1 MNADDIRLIAF
12 TLGAS
17 ALAVAASLPA
27 GLALGWV
34 LARKQWP
41 GKALVETL
49 VMLPLVLPPVVT
61 GLLLLKLFGRKGP
74 FGGMLHQAGIEMI
87 FTWKAVVLAL
97 AVMSFPL
104 LLRCIRTAFEEV
116 PRHLEEA
123 AATLGRTPW
132 QVFTRVSIPL
142 ARRGIAAGLVLG
154 FARALGEF
162 GATMMVAGLIPGVT
176 ETLPLAIYRS
186 FQAGDDSRVWTLAG
200 VSAAVAFLAL
210 GLAAKLGKG
219 RHPF

>member
-1 MNADDIRLIAF
+1 MTPEDIRLIAF
-12 TLGAS
+12 TLGVS
-17 ALAVAASLPA
+17 ALAVILSLPA

-41 GKALVETL
+41 GKVLAETL

-74 FGGMLHQAGIEMI
+74 LGPALESMGLEVI

-123 AATLGRTPW
+123 AATLGKTPW

-176 ETLPLAIYRS
+176 ETLPLAIYRG
-186 FQAGDDSRVWTLAG
+186 FHAGNDDRVWMLAG
-200 VSAAVAFLAL
+200 VSALIAFAALWLA
-210 GLAAKLGKG
+210 GRLGKG

>member
-1 MNADDIRLIAF
+1 MTADDFRLILF
-12 TLGAS
+12 TLGVS
-17 ALAVAASLPA
+17 AAAIIVSLPF
-27 GLALGWV
+27 GLALGWL

-49 VMLPLVLPPVVT
+49 VMLPLVVPPVVT
-61 GLLLLKLFGRKGP
+61 GLVLLKLFGKRGP
-74 FGGMLHQAGIEMI
+74 FGALLDRWGIEII

-97 AVMSFPL
+97 AIMAFPL

-123 AATLGRTPW
+123 ASTLGKTPW
-132 QVFTRVSIPL
+132 QVFSHVSVPL

-176 ETLPLAIYRS
+176 ETVPLAIYRS
-186 FQAGDDSRVWTLAG
+186 FHAGDDERVWMLAG
-200 VSAAVAFLAL
+200 VSAVIAFAAL
-210 GLAAKLGKG
+210 WIAGRLTKG
-219 RHPF
+219 RHL

>member
-1 MNADDIRLIAF
+1 MSPEDIRLIVF
-12 TLGAS
+12 TLGVS
-17 ALAVAASLPA
+17 ALAVAVSLPF

-34 LARKQWP
+34 LASKQWP
-41 GKALVETL
+41 GTALVETC

-61 GLLLLKLFGRKGP
+61 GLLLLKLFGKKGP
-74 FGGMLHQAGIEMI
+74 LAGLLESTGFEVI

-97 AVMSFPL
+97 AVMAFPL

-123 AATLGRTPW
+123 AATLGKTPW
-132 QVFTRVSIPL
+132 QVFVRVSIPL
-142 ARRGIAAGLVLG
+142 ARRGIAGGLVLG

-186 FQAGDDSRVWTLAG
+186 FHAGDDSRVWMLAG
-200 VSAAVAFLAL
+200 VSAVIAFVALWMAGRL
-210 GLAAKLGKG
+210 NKG
-219 RHPF
+219 RHPL

>member
-1 MNADDIRLIAF
+1 MTADDFMLILF
-12 TLGAS
+12 TLGVS
-17 ALAVAASLPA
+17 AAAIVASLPF
-27 GLALGWV
+27 GLALGWC

-49 VMLPLVLPPVVT
+49 VMLPLVVPPVVT
-61 GLLLLKLFGRKGP
+61 GLVLLKLFGKKGP
-74 FGGMLHQAGIEMI
+74 FGPLLEQSGIEII

-97 AVMSFPL
+97 AIMAFPL

-123 AATLGRTPW
+123 AATLGKTPW
-132 QVFTRVSIPL
+132 QVFSRVSVPL

-176 ETLPLAIYRS
+176 ETIPLAIYRS
-186 FQAGDDSRVWTLAG
+186 FHAGNDDRVWMLAG
-200 VSAAVAFLAL
+200 VSAVIAFIAL
-210 GLAAKLGKG
+210 WIAGRLTKG
-219 RHPF
+219 RSL

>member
-1 MNADDIRLIAF
+1 MTPDDVRLILF
-12 TLGAS
+12 TIGMS

-27 GLALGWV
+27 GLALGWW

-49 VMLPLVLPPVVT
+49 VMMPLVLPPVVT
-61 GLLLLKLFGRKGP
+61 GLLLLRLFGRRGP
-74 FGGMLHQAGIEMI
+74 LGTWLEKVGIEVI
-87 FTWKAVVLAL
+87 FTWKAVVIAL
-97 AVMSFPL
+97 AVMAFPL

-123 AATLGRTPW
+123 ASTLGKNPW
-132 QVFTRVSIPL
+132 QVFTRVSMPL
-142 ARRGIAAGLVLG
+142 ARRGIAAGLILG

-176 ETLPLAIYRS
+176 ETLPLAIYRG
-186 FQAGDDSRVWTLAG
+186 FQAGDDSRVWMLAG
-200 VSAAVAFLAL
+200 ISAVIAFVALWIAGRL
-210 GLAAKLGKG
+210 TKG
-219 RHPF
+219 RTL

>member
-1 MNADDIRLIAF
+1 MTADDFRLILF
-12 TLGAS
+12 TLGVS
-17 ALAVAASLPA
+17 AAATVVSLPF
-27 GLALGWV
+27 GLALGWC
-34 LARKQWP
+34 LARKEWP

-49 VMLPLVLPPVVT
+49 VMLPLVVPPVVT
-61 GLLLLKLFGRKGP
+61 GLVLLKLFGKKGP
-74 FGGMLHQAGIEMI
+74 FGTLLDRFGIEII

-97 AVMSFPL
+97 AIMAFPL

-123 AATLGRTPW
+123 AATLGKTPW
-132 QVFTRVSIPL
+132 QVFSLVSVPL

-176 ETLPLAIYRS
+176 ETIPLAIYRS
-186 FQAGDDSRVWTLAG
+186 FHAGNDERVWMLAG
-200 VSAAVAFLAL
+200 VSAVIAFVALWIAGRL
-210 GLAAKLGKG
+210 TKG
-219 RHPF
+219 RSL

>member
-1 MNADDIRLIAF
+1 MTAEDTRLILF
-12 TLGAS
+12 TLGVS
-17 ALAVAASLPA
+17 AAAVVAALPL
-27 GLALGWV
+27 GLALGWC

-49 VMLPLVLPPVVT
+49 VMLPMVVPPVVT
-61 GLLLLKLFGRKGP
+61 GLVLLKLFGKKGP
-74 FGGMLHQAGIEMI
+74 FGGLLEQWGVEVI
-87 FTWKAVVLAL
+87 FTWKAVVLSL
-97 AVMSFPL
+97 AIMAFPL

-123 AATLGRTPW
+123 AATLGKTPW

-142 ARRGIAAGLVLG
+142 ARRGIAAGIVLG

-176 ETLPLAIYRS
+176 ETIPLAIYRS
-186 FQAGDDSRVWTLAG
+186 FHAGDDERVWMLAG
-200 VSAAVAFLAL
+200 VSAAIAFIAL
-210 GLAAKLGKG
+210 WMAGRLTKG
-219 RHPF
+219 RSL

>member
-1 MNADDIRLIAF
+1 MTTDDFRLILF
-12 TLGAS
+12 TLGVS
-17 ALAVAASLPA
+17 AAAIVASLPF
-27 GLALGWV
+27 GLALGWC

-49 VMLPLVLPPVVT
+49 VMLPLVVPPVVT
-61 GLLLLKLFGRKGP
+61 GLVLLKLFGRKGP
-74 FGGMLHQAGIEMI
+74 FGALLERWGIEII

-97 AVMSFPL
+97 AIMAFPL

-123 AATLGRTPW
+123 AATLGKTPW
-132 QVFTRVSIPL
+132 QVFSRVSVPL

-176 ETLPLAIYRS
+176 ETVPLAIYRS
-186 FQAGDDSRVWTLAG
+186 FHAGNDERVWMLAG
-200 VSAAVAFLAL
+200 VSAVIAFIAL
-210 GLAAKLGKG
+210 WIAGRLTKG
-219 RHPF
+219 RSL

>member
-1 MNADDIRLIAF
+1 MTADDFRLILF
-12 TLGAS
+12 TLGVS
-17 ALAVAASLPA
+17 AAAIVAALPF
-27 GLALGWV
+27 GLALGWC

-41 GKALVETL
+41 GKALIETL
-49 VMLPLVLPPVVT
+49 VMLPLVVPPVVT
-61 GLLLLKLFGRKGP
+61 GLVLLKLFGKKGP
-74 FGGMLHQAGIEMI
+74 FGALLEKSGIEII

-97 AVMSFPL
+97 AVMAFPL

-123 AATLGRTPW
+123 AATLGKTPW
-132 QVFTRVSIPL
+132 QVFSRVSVPL

-176 ETLPLAIYRS
+176 ETVPLAIYRS
-186 FQAGDDSRVWTLAG
+186 FHAGDDDRVWMLAG
-200 VSAAVAFLAL
+200 VSAVIAFIAL
-210 GLAAKLGKG
+210 WISGRLTKG

>member
-1 MNADDIRLIAF
+1 MSPEDIRLIVF
-12 TLGAS
+12 TLGVS
-17 ALAVAASLPA
+17 ALAVAVSLPF

-41 GKALVETL
+41 GKALVETF

-61 GLLLLKLFGRKGP
+61 GLLLLKLFGKKGP
-74 FGGMLHQAGIEMI
+74 LAGLLESTGLEVI

-97 AVMSFPL
+97 AVMAFPL

-123 AATLGRTPW
+123 AATLGKTPW
-132 QVFTRVSIPL
+132 QVFLRVSIPL
-142 ARRGIAAGLVLG
+142 ARRGIAGGLVLG

-186 FQAGDDSRVWTLAG
+186 FQAGDDSRVWMLAG
-200 VSAAVAFLAL
+200 VSAGIAFVALWMAGRL
-210 GLAAKLGKG
+210 NKG
-219 RHPF
+219 RHPL

>member
-1 MNADDIRLIAF
+1 MSADDIRLIAF
-12 TLGAS
+12 TLGVS
-17 ALAVAASLPA
+17 ALAVAASLPT

-74 FGGMLHQAGIEMI
+74 FGGMLEQAGIEMI

-142 ARRGIAAGLVLG
+142 ARRGIAAGLILG

-186 FQAGDDSRVWTLAG
+186 FQAGDDSRVWMLAG
-200 VSAAVAFLAL
+200 VSAAVAFMAL

>member
-1 MNADDIRLIAF
+1 
-12 TLGAS
+12 
-17 ALAVAASLPA
+17 
-27 GLALGWV
+27 
-34 LARKQWP
+34 WP
-41 GKALVETL
+41 GKALAETL

-74 FGGMLHQAGIEMI
+74 LGPALESMGLEVI

-123 AATLGRTPW
+123 AATLGKTPW

-162 GATMMVAGLIPGVT
+162 GATMMVAG
-176 ETLPLAIYRS
+176 
-186 FQAGDDSRVWTLAG
+186 
-200 VSAAVAFLAL
+200 
-210 GLAAKLGKG
+210 
-219 RHPF
+219 

>member
-1 MNADDIRLIAF
+1 MTADDFRLTLF
-12 TLGAS
+12 TLGVS
-17 ALAVAASLPA
+17 AAAIVVSLPI
-27 GLALGWV
+27 GLALGWW

-41 GKALVETL
+41 GKALIETL
-49 VMLPLVLPPVVT
+49 VMLPLVVPPVVT
-61 GLLLLKLFGRKGP
+61 GLVLLKLFGKKGP
-74 FGGMLHQAGIEMI
+74 FGALLDQWGIEII

-97 AVMSFPL
+97 AIMAFPL

-123 AATLGRTPW
+123 AATLGKTPW
-132 QVFTRVSIPL
+132 QVFSRVSVPL

-176 ETLPLAIYRS
+176 ETIPLAIYRS
-186 FQAGDDSRVWTLAG
+186 FHAGNDERVWMLAG
-200 VSAAVAFLAL
+200 VSAAIAFLAL
-210 GLAAKLGKG
+210 WVAGRLTKG
-219 RHPF
+219 RSL

>member
-1 MNADDIRLIAF
+1 MSPDDIRLIVF
-12 TLGAS
+12 TLGVS
-17 ALAVAASLPA
+17 ALAVAVSLPL

-41 GKALVETL
+41 GKALVETF

-61 GLLLLKLFGRKGP
+61 GLLLLKLFGKRGP
-74 FGGMLHQAGIEMI
+74 FADLLEKTGLEVI

-97 AVMSFPL
+97 AVMAFPL

-123 AATLGRTPW
+123 AATLGKTPW
-132 QVFTRVSIPL
+132 QVFLRVSIPL
-142 ARRGIAAGLVLG
+142 SRRGIAAGLVLG

-186 FQAGDDSRVWTLAG
+186 FQAGDDSRVWMLAG
-200 VSAAVAFLAL
+200 VAAAVAFAALWLAGRL
-210 GLAAKLGKG
+210 SKG
-219 RHPF
+219 RHPL

>member
-1 MNADDIRLIAF
+1 MSADDIRLIAF
-12 TLGAS
+12 TLGVS
-17 ALAVAASLPA
+17 ALAVATSLPA

-74 FGGMLHQAGIEMI
+74 FGGMLDNAGIEMI

-142 ARRGIAAGLVLG
+142 ARRGIAAGLILG

-186 FQAGDDSRVWTLAG
+186 FQAGDDSRVWMLAG
-200 VSAAVAFLAL
+200 VSAAVAFMAL

>member
-1 MNADDIRLIAF
+1 MSADDIRLIAF

>member
-1 MNADDIRLIAF
+1 MTADDFRLILF
-12 TLGAS
+12 TLGVS
-17 ALAVAASLPA
+17 GAAIIVSLPF
-27 GLALGWV
+27 GLALGWL

-49 VMLPLVLPPVVT
+49 VMLPLVVPPVVT
-61 GLLLLKLFGRKGP
+61 GLVLLKLFGKRGP
-74 FGGMLHQAGIEMI
+74 FGTLLDRWGIEII

-97 AVMSFPL
+97 AIMAFPL

-123 AATLGRTPW
+123 ASTLGKTPW
-132 QVFTRVSIPL
+132 QVFSRVSVPL

-176 ETLPLAIYRS
+176 ETVPLAIYRS
-186 FQAGDDSRVWTLAG
+186 FHAGDDERVWMLAG
-200 VSAAVAFLAL
+200 VSAVIAFVALWIAGRL
-210 GLAAKLGKG
+210 TKG

>member
-1 MNADDIRLIAF
+1 MTPEDIRLIAF
-12 TLGAS
+12 TLGVS
-17 ALAVAASLPA
+17 ALAVILSLPA

-41 GKALVETL
+41 GKALAETL

-74 FGGMLHQAGIEMI
+74 LGPALESMGLEVI

-123 AATLGRTPW
+123 AATLGKTPW

-162 GATMMVAGLIPGVT
+162 GATIMVAGLIPGVT
-176 ETLPLAIYRS
+176 ETLPLAIYRG
-186 FQAGDDSRVWTLAG
+186 FQGGNDDRVWALAG
-200 VSAAVAFLAL
+200 VSALIAFAALWLA
-210 GLAAKLGKG
+210 GRLGKG

>member
-1 MNADDIRLIAF
+1 MMTEDDFRLILF
-12 TLGAS
+12 TLGVS
-17 ALAVAASLPA
+17 AAAVAASLPF
-27 GLALGWV
+27 GLALGWL

-41 GKALVETL
+41 GKTLVETL
-49 VMLPLVLPPVVT
+49 VMLPMVLPPVVT
-61 GLLLLKLFGRKGP
+61 GLLLLKLFGRRGP
-74 FGGMLHQAGIEMI
+74 LGGLLDHLGLELI

-97 AVMSFPL
+97 AVMAFPL

-123 AATLGRTPW
+123 AATLGKTPW
-132 QVFTRVSIPL
+132 QVFFRVSIPL
-142 ARRGIAAGLVLG
+142 ARRGIAAGVVLG

-186 FQAGDDSRVWTLAG
+186 FQAGNDDRVWLLAG
-200 VSAAVAFLAL
+200 ISALIAFAALWLASRL
-210 GLAAKLGKG
+210 NRG
-219 RHPF
+219 RPV

>member
-1 MNADDIRLIAF
+1 MTPEDIRLILF
-12 TLGAS
+12 TLGVS
-17 ALAVAASLPA
+17 ALAVILSLPA

-41 GKALVETL
+41 GKALAETL

-61 GLLLLKLFGRKGP
+61 GLLLLKFFGRKGP
-74 FGGMLHQAGIEMI
+74 LGPTLESMGLEVI

-123 AATLGRTPW
+123 AATLGKTPW

-176 ETLPLAIYRS
+176 ETLPLAIYRG
-186 FQAGDDSRVWTLAG
+186 FQAGNDSRVWALAG
-200 VSAAVAFLAL
+200 VSALIAFAALWLA
-210 GLAAKLGKG
+210 GRLGKG

>member
-1 MNADDIRLIAF
+1 MTADDFRLILF
-12 TLGAS
+12 TLGVS
-17 ALAVAASLPA
+17 AAATVASLPF
-27 GLALGWV
+27 GLALGWC

-49 VMLPLVLPPVVT
+49 VMLPLVVPPVVT
-61 GLLLLKLFGRKGP
+61 GLVLLKLFGRKGP
-74 FGGMLHQAGIEMI
+74 FGALLERWGIEII

-97 AVMSFPL
+97 AIMAFPL

-123 AATLGRTPW
+123 AATLGKTPW
-132 QVFTRVSIPL
+132 QVFSRVSVPL

-176 ETLPLAIYRS
+176 ETVPLAIYRS
-186 FQAGDDSRVWTLAG
+186 FHAGNDERVWMLAG
-200 VSAAVAFLAL
+200 VSAVIAFIAL
-210 GLAAKLGKG
+210 WIAGRLTKG
-219 RHPF
+219 RSL

>member
-1 MNADDIRLIAF
+1 MSPDDIRLIVF
-12 TLGAS
+12 TLGVS
-17 ALAVAASLPA
+17 AVAVAVSLPL

-41 GKALVETL
+41 GKALVETF

-61 GLLLLKLFGRKGP
+61 GLLLLKLFGKKGP
-74 FGGMLHQAGIEMI
+74 LGGWLESAGLEVV

-116 PRHLEEA
+116 PRQLEEA
-123 AATLGRTPW
+123 AATLGKTPW
-132 QVFTRVSIPL
+132 QVFLRVSIPL

-186 FQAGDDSRVWTLAG
+186 FQAGDDSRVWMLAG
-200 VSAAVAFLAL
+200 VSAVVAFVALWLAGRL
-210 GLAAKLGKG
+210 SKG
-219 RHPF
+219 RHPL

>member
-1 MNADDIRLIAF
+1 MSADDIRLIAF
-12 TLGAS
+12 TLGVS

-74 FGGMLHQAGIEMI
+74 FGGMLDQAGIEMI

-142 ARRGIAAGLVLG
+142 ARRGIAAGLILG

-186 FQAGDDSRVWTLAG
+186 FQAGDDSRVWMLAG
-200 VSAAVAFLAL
+200 VSAAVAFMAL
-210 GLAAKLGKG
+210 GLAANLGKG

>member
-1 MNADDIRLIAF
+1 MTADDFRLILF
-12 TLGAS
+12 TLGVS
-17 ALAVAASLPA
+17 AAAIVVSLPF
-27 GLALGWV
+27 GLALGWL

-41 GKALVETL
+41 GKALVETF
-49 VMLPLVLPPVVT
+49 VMLPLVVPPVVT
-61 GLLLLKLFGRKGP
+61 GLVLLKLFGKKGP
-74 FGGMLHQAGIEMI
+74 FGALLDQWGIEII

-97 AVMSFPL
+97 AIMAFPL

-123 AATLGRTPW
+123 AATLGKTPW
-132 QVFTRVSIPL
+132 QVFSRVSVPL

-176 ETLPLAIYRS
+176 ETIPLAIYRS
-186 FQAGDDSRVWTLAG
+186 FHAGNDERVWMLAG
-200 VSAAVAFLAL
+200 VSALIAFLAL
-210 GLAAKLGKG
+210 WVAGRLTKG
-219 RHPF
+219 RSL

>member
-1 MNADDIRLIAF
+1 MTADDFRLILF
-12 TLGAS
+12 TLGVS
-17 ALAVAASLPA
+17 AAAIVVSLPL
-27 GLALGWV
+27 GLALGWL

-49 VMLPLVLPPVVT
+49 VMLPLVVPPVVT
-61 GLLLLKLFGRKGP
+61 GLVLLKLFGRKGP
-74 FGGMLHQAGIEMI
+74 FGALLDRWGIEII

-97 AVMSFPL
+97 AIMAFPL

-123 AATLGRTPW
+123 AATLGKTPW
-132 QVFTRVSIPL
+132 QVFFRVSVPL

-176 ETLPLAIYRS
+176 ETVPLAIYRS
-186 FQAGDDSRVWTLAG
+186 FHAGNDVRVWMLAG
-200 VSAAVAFLAL
+200 VSAGIAFIAL
-210 GLAAKLGKG
+210 WFAGRLTKGKSL
-219 RHPF
+219 

>member
-1 MNADDIRLIAF
+1 MSADDIRLIAF
-12 TLGAS
+12 TLGVS

-74 FGGMLHQAGIEMI
+74 FGGMLEQAGIEMI

-142 ARRGIAAGLVLG
+142 ARRGIAAGLILG

-186 FQAGDDSRVWTLAG
+186 FQAGDDSRVWMLAG
-200 VSAAVAFLAL
+200 VSAAVAFMAL
-210 GLAAKLGKG
+210 GLAANLGKG

>member
-1 MNADDIRLIAF
+1 MTADDFRLILF
-12 TLGAS
+12 TLGVS
-17 ALAVAASLPA
+17 AAAIVASLPF
-27 GLALGWV
+27 GLALGWY

-49 VMLPLVLPPVVT
+49 VMLPLVVPPVVT
-61 GLLLLKLFGRKGP
+61 GLVLLKLFGKKGP
-74 FGGMLHQAGIEMI
+74 FGALFDQWGIEII

-97 AVMSFPL
+97 AIMAFPL

-123 AATLGRTPW
+123 AATLGKTPW
-132 QVFTRVSIPL
+132 LVFSRVSVPL

-176 ETLPLAIYRS
+176 ETVPLAIYRS
-186 FQAGDDSRVWTLAG
+186 FHAGNDERVWMLAG
-200 VSAAVAFLAL
+200 VSAAIAFVALWIAGRL
-210 GLAAKLGKG
+210 TKG
-219 RHPF
+219 RSL

>member
-1 MNADDIRLIAF
+1 MTPEDIRLIAF
-12 TLGAS
+12 TLGVS
-17 ALAVAASLPA
+17 ALAVILSLPA
-27 GLALGWV
+27 GLALGLV

-41 GKALVETL
+41 GKVLAETL

-74 FGGMLHQAGIEMI
+74 LGPALESMGLEVI

-123 AATLGRTPW
+123 AATLGKTPW

-176 ETLPLAIYRS
+176 ETLPLAIYRG
-186 FQAGDDSRVWTLAG
+186 FQAGNADRVWLLAG
-200 VSAAVAFLAL
+200 VSALIAFAALWLA
-210 GLAAKLGKG
+210 GRLGKG

>member
-1 MNADDIRLIAF
+1 MTADDFRLILF
-12 TLGAS
+12 TLGVS
-17 ALAVAASLPA
+17 AAAIVASLPF
-27 GLALGWV
+27 GLALGWC

-49 VMLPLVLPPVVT
+49 VMLPLVVPPVVT
-61 GLLLLKLFGRKGP
+61 GLVLLKLFGRKGP
-74 FGGMLHQAGIEMI
+74 FGALLERWGIEII

-97 AVMSFPL
+97 AIMAFPL

-123 AATLGRTPW
+123 AATLGKTPW
-132 QVFTRVSIPL
+132 QVFSRVSVPL

-176 ETLPLAIYRS
+176 ETVPLAIYRS
-186 FQAGDDSRVWTLAG
+186 FHAGNDERVWMLAG
-200 VSAAVAFLAL
+200 VSAVIAFIAL
-210 GLAAKLGKG
+210 WIAGRLTKG
-219 RHPF
+219 RSL